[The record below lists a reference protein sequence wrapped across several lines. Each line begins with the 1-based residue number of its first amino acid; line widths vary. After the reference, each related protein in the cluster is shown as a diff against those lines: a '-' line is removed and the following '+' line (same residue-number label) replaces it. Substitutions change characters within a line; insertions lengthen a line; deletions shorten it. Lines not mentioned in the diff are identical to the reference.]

1 MTTVAVH
8 ALTLLPADAR
18 ARRTDVRHDHTGK
31 AGSVEVRGD
40 DVWLQLSI
48 LGDPSRAY
56 GLPKRITLHLVRGK
70 ADVAP
75 PFGTLQIVGAL
86 CGKGAGH
93 LGGFSMRS
101 CAMSGLNQLACSLS

>member
-1 MTTVAVH
+1 
-8 ALTLLPADAR
+8 
-18 ARRTDVRHDHTGK
+18 
-31 AGSVEVRGD
+31 
-40 DVWLQLSI
+40 
-48 LGDPSRAY
+48 
-56 GLPKRITLHLVRGK
+56 VRGK